1 MKVRKEAML
10 MYLED
15 VVGNVYREWKGG
27 ESVFIS
33 APTGVG
39 KTTFVLNQL
48 VPEAKRRGKEVLFLS
63 NRTILRDQIKSIVAK
78 RQEIPNDTEF
88 LRNVEEFDGITLM
101 SYQKL
106 QAMQEKKSLS
116 QYIEQYLYVVF
127 DEIHY
132 MLEDSLF
139 NPKIYYIQKFIEN
152 CSAVKVFLSAT
163 MREAQ
168 EYILTNLLD
177 DKRFDYTRKEK
188 VTNNI
193 CKELMNTRGYVAGIY
208 SYIWYV
214 DFPKQKRKMQVKYFD
229 KFEQIAARI
238 NRNKEKWLVFIGN
251 KGKAGEWTK
260 KIERP
265 YEVVSAET
273 KETEIVD
280 GIIQNEKFETD
291 VLVTTKLLDNGVNF
305 KDSALKNIVLDT
317 ISEVEFMQMIGRK
330 RLQEGEE
337 ITVYIPKKEKKFF
350 VGYDNLYFMKL
361 QRILEGDLQRKTFIQ
376 EVLDVPETY
385 EIVRKFFVHL
395 YVKEDYDSEEKGVLK
410 LNEAGKY
417 KVEHLHAFVKRMEE
431 AMEEDAYAFV
441 KEQLK
446 WLGQE
451 SDFSEENDLLY
462 EDRQNEFVNLQNY
475 LQEVKDVELDKDQQN
490 VFREKLT
497 LYIVLLENELKSGRT
512 VGKNIITKFFEKQGL
527 PYYIEV
533 KKAAKK
539 GDMSKWIIRRQ
550 DHGLAG

>member
-1 MKVRKEAML
+1 
-10 MYLED
+10 
-15 VVGNVYREWKGG
+15 
-27 ESVFIS
+27 
-33 APTGVG
+33 
-39 KTTFVLNQL
+39 
-48 VPEAKRRGKEVLFLS
+48 
-63 NRTILRDQIKSIVAK
+63 
-78 RQEIPNDTEF
+78 
-88 LRNVEEFDGITLM
+88 
-101 SYQKL
+101 
-106 QAMQEKKSLS
+106 
-116 QYIEQYLYVVF
+116 
-127 DEIHY
+127 
-132 MLEDSLF
+132 
-139 NPKIYYIQKFIEN
+139 
-152 CSAVKVFLSAT
+152 

-193 CKELMNTRGYVAGIY
+193 SREIMNTVGCTAGIY

-229 KFEQIAARI
+229 KFERIAVRI
-238 NRNKEKWLVFIGN
+238 NRSTEKWLVFIGN
-251 KGKAGEWTK
+251 KSKAGEWTN

-265 YEVVSAET
+265 YEVVSADT

-280 GIIQNEKFETD
+280 GIIQNEKFEKD

-337 ITVYIPKKEKKFF
+337 ITVYIPKKSKMFF
-350 VGYDNLYFMKL
+350 VGYDNLHFLKI

-385 EIVRKFFVHL
+385 EIVRRFFVHL
-395 YVKEDYDSEEKGVLK
+395 YVKEDYEAEEKGVLK
-410 LNEAGKY
+410 LNVAGKY
-417 KVEHLHAFVKRMEE
+417 KVDHLHTFVKRMEE

-475 LQEVKDVELDKDQQN
+475 LQKMKDVELNKDQQN

-497 LYIVLLENELKSGRT
+497 LYITLLGNELKSGRT
-512 VGKNIITKFFEKQGL
+512 VGKSIITKFFEEQKL

-533 KKAAKK
+533 KKATKK
-539 GDMSKWIIRRQ
+539 GDISKWIVRRQ
-550 DHGLAG
+550 EHGLDG

>member
-1 MKVRKEAML
+1 

-106 QAMQEKKSLS
+106 QAMQEKKSLNR
-116 QYIEQYLYVVF
+116 YMDMERYLYVVF

-132 MLEDSLF
+132 ILEDSLF
-139 NPKIYYIQKFIEN
+139 NPKICYIQEFIRN
-152 CSAVKVFLSAT
+152 CSSVKVFLSAT

-193 CKELMNTRGYVAGIY
+193 SREIMNTVGCTAGIY

-229 KFEQIAARI
+229 KFERIAVRI
-238 NRNKEKWLVFIGN
+238 NRSTEKWLVFIGN
-251 KGKAGEWTK
+251 KSKAGEWTN

-265 YEVVSAET
+265 YEVVSADT

-280 GIIQNEKFETD
+280 GIIQNEKFEKD

-337 ITVYIPKKEKKFF
+337 ITVYIPKKSKMFF
-350 VGYDNLYFMKL
+350 VGYDNLHFLKI

-385 EIVRKFFVHL
+385 EIVRRFFVHL
-395 YVKEDYDSEEKGVLK
+395 YVKEDYEAEEKGVLK
-410 LNEAGKY
+410 LNVAGKY
-417 KVEHLHAFVKRMEE
+417 KVDHLHTFVKRMEE

-475 LQEVKDVELDKDQQN
+475 LQKMKDVELNKDQQN

-497 LYIVLLENELKSGRT
+497 LYITLLGNELKSGRT
-512 VGKNIITKFFEKQGL
+512 VGKSIITKFFEEQKL

-533 KKAAKK
+533 KKATKK
-539 GDMSKWIIRRQ
+539 GDISKWIVRRQ
-550 DHGLAG
+550 EHGLDG